1 MDDFYIFFFSF
12 FFNLYLVPVLCH
24 SGSTCSSLAASV
36 ESLTST
42 VRLASLLSGDVFPA
56 KQQTCENISSRN
68 LPVQASCRGN
78 NQASQ
83 SWVLSH
89 KIFRSHTMC
98 RISTFSPLC
107 RHHFFILS
115 KNSSCIVL
123 LSELPRIDDA
133 FVDFLFLYNLS
144 SVIHWKNS
152 PNCCLGTVWRDLFFF
167 VFVFL
172 LLIFSKKL
180 D

>member
-98 RISTFSPLC
+98 SISTFSPLC

-133 FVDFLFLYNLS
+133 FADFYFYITCPLLFTGKTHL
-144 SVIHWKNS
+144 IA
-152 PNCCLGTVWRDLFFF
+152 VWALCAEIIFF